1 MKNFNEPDNIFFRM
15 VIYLDSPANR
25 IQRVLIGVTSA
36 FILMT
41 ALAISEGL
49 IQILDCGKNI
59 CIDRNDYALIFP
71 FISLIGIILLSVM
84 HFSRDKEH
92 EGAFL
97 DKWIS
102 REKEDDMRSRLKQ
115 EQLEAS
121 GDSMGSGWSK
131 MEKEHLEISLE
142 EEE

>member
-1 MKNFNEPDNIFFRM
+1 MKNFNALDNIFLRT

-36 FILMT
+36 FVLMT
-41 ALAISEGL
+41 ALSISEGL
-49 IQILDCGKNI
+49 IQILDCRKNI
-59 CIDRNDYALIFP
+59 CIDKNDYALIFP
-71 FISLIGIILLSVM
+71 IISLIGILLLSVI
-84 HFSRDKEH
+84 HFSKNKEH
-92 EGAFL
+92 EDAFL

-102 REKEDDMRSRLKQ
+102 REKEDEMRSRLKQ

-131 MEKEHLEISLE
+131 MEKEHLEVNLAE
-142 EEE
+142 EE